1 MAGFEQGT
9 VADHI
14 RRDVQSYNDELEK
27 MIEKRRREEEEMR
40 LRALGIEPP
49 TKTAGKKSGKKKKKK

>member
-1 MAGFEQGT
+1 M
-9 VADHI
+9 ADHI

-27 MIEKRRREEEEMR
+27 MIEKRKREEEEMR

-49 TKTAGKKSGKKKKKK
+49 TKSAGKKSGKKKKKK